1 MSLAKNAEELGR
13 KSSRLSVANEDALRQ
28 ASIRRSTRDP
38 SAALL
43 ERNDVQRLLK
53 RIRQNSRETL
63 VLKIKDQILA
73 DVNDVVFEAIIQ
85 ALWKNT
91 NCQVWLCVMYVE
103 NTKAYWTTAATTI
116 QF

>member
-1 MSLAKNAEELGR
+1 MSLAKNAEAMEASGR
-13 KSSRLSVANEDALRQ
+13 KSSRLSVANEEALRE

-43 ERNDVQRLLK
+43 ERNDVKRLLK
-53 RIRQNSRETL
+53 RIRQNSRETI

-73 DVNDVVFEAIIQ
+73 DVNDVVFEAIVE

-91 NCQVWLCVMYVE
+91 NCQVCIRGAE
-103 NTKAYWTTAATTI
+103 GEA
-116 QF
+116 